1 LSPRVTIITPVALDH
16 AEFLGETLEK
26 VAREKA
32 GIIKKDTPVV
42 VAPQRAEAMRVIRK
56 RAGEMNAPLHAAGED
71 FSFSVKG
78 SGAGGL
84 TFDYCA
90 SGGLALEALEVPL
103 LGDYQALNASL
114 AVRAFE
120 LIAGDAGEGAVREG
134 LKGMRPP
141 GRLELLRREP
151 PVYLDGAHNPEA
163 AEALARA
170 IEGRMRPVMV
180 IGIMGDKDVEK
191 ILAPLLP
198 LADGAIFA
206 APAYG
211 RSATAEA
218 LLRSARALGYGG
230 EAAPTVREALEAA
243 LARGKPVLVTGSF
256 FTIGEAKEALLGAS
270 PSRVAKLG
278 EWQAAP

>member
-1 LSPRVTIITPVALDH
+1 
-16 AEFLGETLEK
+16 
-26 VAREKA
+26 
-32 GIIKKDTPVV
+32 
-42 VAPQRAEAMRVIRK
+42 
-56 RAGEMNAPLHAAGED
+56 
-71 FSFSVKG
+71 
-78 SGAGGL
+78 
-84 TFDYCA
+84 
-90 SGGLALEALEVPL
+90 
-103 LGDYQALNASL
+103 
-114 AVRAFE
+114 VRAFE
-120 LIAGDAGEGAVREG
+120 LIAGDAGEGAIKEG

-163 AEALARA
+163 AQALARA

-211 RSATAEA
+211 RSAPAEK
-218 LLRSARALGYGG
+218 LLAAARALGYGG